1 MRIVRTS
8 PIVSMRDITTWF
20 LANQSGGDVV
30 RAGSLKHDLWIPF
43 RWKMV
48 LVCFGF
54 NVQSN
59 FIRYYKIIGFYHWC
73 SNGGQQN
80 FISFFWPVSPELCH
94 SFTPFFRRSPML
106 DPAASTLLLKMAG
119 KSPTSASRCESQ
131 VELSGIDMIWLVV
144 WLPLFIFPEI
154 LGC

>member
-1 MRIVRTS
+1 
-8 PIVSMRDITTWF
+8 
-20 LANQSGGDVV
+20 
-30 RAGSLKHDLWIPF
+30 
-43 RWKMV
+43 MV

-154 LGC
+154 FGLLVIPIDELTFFRGVAKDHQPVICSLPCLLSGRHKSFHGLS